1 MAQTTSSVALF
12 YTLVACLKVATV
24 TAVKTITLGQDID
37 YPPYAF
43 QTADGELAGF
53 GKDFADGM
61 SAMCEDI
68 DIKVVKE
75 SWANCWSSEG
85 GGRLGAKLA
94 NASDTSLDGCM
105 TYTHGQGVRDTFAD
119 FTDAMLNDN
128 KAAGLLTLLDSDGK
142 PKVTGLSDLS
152 GKTLIDVGGWAPTSD
167 GLSIVTNKCTS
178 EKYSPDYEVVVANG
192 DIANDVA
199 MQMLRDGEGDAIFI
213 YADQVEEYS
222 ACPAGSTWNC
232 TLWEGFGTEVAYVQ
246 TGQFGHAMNGT
257 TLSLSR
263 KGSGIRELLRPC
275 MQSFMLT
282 KEYYDICVK
291 HDLAGV
297 CYANEFFGDDATVGG
312 KYDLPTNKQTGDCS
326 DGYCPCPVTSDD
338 SPPVAGAPLET
349 DPTSGSTTVL
359 VGTSLLMTSSIMW
372 LSASLM

>member
-1 MAQTTSSVALF
+1 MSLTNPNHSKQLH
-12 YTLVACLKVATV
+12 TL
-24 TAVKTITLGQDID
+24 
-37 YPPYAF
+37 
-43 QTADGELAGF
+43 
-53 GKDFADGM
+53 
-61 SAMCEDI
+61 
-68 DIKVVKE
+68 
-75 SWANCWSSEG
+75 
-85 GGRLGAKLA
+85 
-94 NASDTSLDGCM
+94 
-105 TYTHGQGVRDTFAD
+105 
-119 FTDAMLNDN
+119 
-128 KAAGLLTLLDSDGK
+128 
-142 PKVTGLSDLS
+142 
-152 GKTLIDVGGWAPTSD
+152 
-167 GLSIVTNKCTS
+167 
-178 EKYSPDYEVVVANG
+178 
-192 DIANDVA
+192 
-199 MQMLRDGEGDAIFI
+199 
-213 YADQVEEYS
+213 QVEEYS
-222 ACPAGSTWNC
+222 ACPAGSTRNC

-246 TGQFGHAMNGT
+246 TGQFGHAVNGT

-349 DPTSGSTTVL
+349 DPIAPLETDPTSGSTTVL

>member
-1 MAQTTSSVALF
+1 
-12 YTLVACLKVATV
+12 
-24 TAVKTITLGQDID
+24 
-37 YPPYAF
+37 
-43 QTADGELAGF
+43 
-53 GKDFADGM
+53 
-61 SAMCEDI
+61 
-68 DIKVVKE
+68 
-75 SWANCWSSEG
+75 
-85 GGRLGAKLA
+85 
-94 NASDTSLDGCM
+94 
-105 TYTHGQGVRDTFAD
+105 
-119 FTDAMLNDN
+119 
-128 KAAGLLTLLDSDGK
+128 
-142 PKVTGLSDLS
+142 
-152 GKTLIDVGGWAPTSD
+152 
-167 GLSIVTNKCTS
+167 
-178 EKYSPDYEVVVANG
+178 
-192 DIANDVA
+192 
-199 MQMLRDGEGDAIFI
+199 
-213 YADQVEEYS
+213 
-222 ACPAGSTWNC
+222 
-232 TLWEGFGTEVAYVQ
+232 
-246 TGQFGHAMNGT
+246 MNGT

-349 DPTSGSTTVL
+349 DPIAPLETDPTSGSTTVL